1 MTQNTPT
8 IYQRL
13 EKLEGELQKLTNTV
27 YALKVTDIQ
36 NYDKNFE
43 ELSVSAA
50 LRAERIACQMRN
62 LVCPALSPNQAAY
75 LPKAADA
82 QGMRIAE
89 QQGILTITLPG
100 LLPKRRVHTNT
111 AFLHEPLN
119 YMLREYVKQNAL
131 PLYRDCVICF
141 SQIYDRELP
150 QRRIR
155 DYDNLE
161 FKQILDTLC
170 TYVLTDD
177 SGFFCDSYYTTQLGL
192 KDCTSVME
200 KADFPKWLQ
209 NQKNH
214 HESMSENLLTS
225 QAEIRH
231 R

>member
-1 MTQNTPT
+1 
-8 IYQRL
+8 
-13 EKLEGELQKLTNTV
+13 
-27 YALKVTDIQ
+27 
-36 NYDKNFE
+36 
-43 ELSVSAA
+43 
-50 LRAERIACQMRN
+50 MRN

-119 YMLREYVKQNAL
+119 YMLREYVKQN
-131 PLYRDCVICF
+131 
-141 SQIYDRELP
+141 

-192 KDCTSVME
+192 KDCTLVSVME

-214 HESMSENLLTS
+214 QESMSENLLTS

>member
-1 MTQNTPT
+1 M
-8 IYQRL
+8 ICSVFFL
-13 EKLEGELQKLTNTV
+13 KLK
-27 YALKVTDIQ
+27 
-36 NYDKNFE
+36 
-43 ELSVSAA
+43 SAGVKA
-50 LRAERIACQMRN
+50 RSSPERIPHQ
-62 LVCPALSPNQAAY
+62 
-75 LPKAADA
+75 
-82 QGMRIAE
+82 
-89 QQGILTITLPG
+89 
-100 LLPKRRVHTNT
+100 
-111 AFLHEPLN
+111 
-119 YMLREYVKQNAL
+119 
-131 PLYRDCVICF
+131 YRDCVICF

-192 KDCTSVME
+192 KDCTLVSVME

>member
-1 MTQNTPT
+1 
-8 IYQRL
+8 
-13 EKLEGELQKLTNTV
+13 
-27 YALKVTDIQ
+27 
-36 NYDKNFE
+36 
-43 ELSVSAA
+43 
-50 LRAERIACQMRN
+50 
-62 LVCPALSPNQAAY
+62 
-75 LPKAADA
+75 
-82 QGMRIAE
+82 
-89 QQGILTITLPG
+89 
-100 LLPKRRVHTNT
+100 
-111 AFLHEPLN
+111 
-119 YMLREYVKQNAL
+119 MLREYVKQNAL

-192 KDCTSVME
+192 KDCTLVSVME

-225 QAEIRH
+225 SAEIRH

>member
-1 MTQNTPT
+1 MLLFGRSGLPA
-8 IYQRL
+8 RC
-13 EKLEGELQKLTNTV
+13 
-27 YALKVTDIQ
+27 VT
-36 NYDKNFE
+36 
-43 ELSVSAA
+43 LSV
-50 LRAERIACQMRN
+50 R
-62 LVCPALSPNQAAY
+62 LSPNQAAY

-192 KDCTSVME
+192 KDCTLVSVME

>member
-1 MTQNTPT
+1 M
-8 IYQRL
+8 
-13 EKLEGELQKLTNTV
+13 
-27 YALKVTDIQ
+27 A
-36 NYDKNFE
+36 
-43 ELSVSAA
+43 
-50 LRAERIACQMRN
+50 
-62 LVCPALSPNQAAY
+62 
-75 LPKAADA
+75 
-82 QGMRIAE
+82 AE
-89 QQGILTITLPG
+89 QNEKSQKKKPFLIIFICIIPG

-192 KDCTSVME
+192 KDCTLVSVME

>member
-1 MTQNTPT
+1 MLLFGRSGLPA
-8 IYQRL
+8 RC
-13 EKLEGELQKLTNTV
+13 
-27 YALKVTDIQ
+27 VT
-36 NYDKNFE
+36 
-43 ELSVSAA
+43 LSV
-50 LRAERIACQMRN
+50 R
-62 LVCPALSPNQAAY
+62 LSPQIKQ
-75 LPKAADA
+75 LIFKVADA

-192 KDCTSVME
+192 KDCTLVSVME

>member
-1 MTQNTPT
+1 MLLFGRSGLPA
-8 IYQRL
+8 RC
-13 EKLEGELQKLTNTV
+13 
-27 YALKVTDIQ
+27 VT
-36 NYDKNFE
+36 
-43 ELSVSAA
+43 LSV
-50 LRAERIACQMRN
+50 R
-62 LVCPALSPNQAAY
+62 LSPQIKQ
-75 LPKAADA
+75 LIFPKR
-82 QGMRIAE
+82 QMHRE
-89 QQGILTITLPG
+89 CG
-100 LLPKRRVHTNT
+100 LQNSRGFSPLRFPDCFRRVHTNT

-192 KDCTSVME
+192 KDCTLVSVME

>member
-1 MTQNTPT
+1 MIVYMDLENLLKEKNISKNKLCEACNLQRTQLNNYCKNKVSRIDFTILAKLCEFLDCTPND
-8 IYQRL
+8 IL
-13 EKLEGELQKLTNTV
+13 KLK
-27 YALKVTDIQ
+27 
-36 NYDKNFE
+36 
-43 ELSVSAA
+43 
-50 LRAERIACQMRN
+50 
-62 LVCPALSPNQAAY
+62 
-75 LPKAADA
+75 
-82 QGMRIAE
+82 
-89 QQGILTITLPG
+89 
-100 LLPKRRVHTNT
+100 
-111 AFLHEPLN
+111 
-119 YMLREYVKQNAL
+119 
-131 PLYRDCVICF
+131 YRDCVICF

-192 KDCTSVME
+192 KDCTLVSVME